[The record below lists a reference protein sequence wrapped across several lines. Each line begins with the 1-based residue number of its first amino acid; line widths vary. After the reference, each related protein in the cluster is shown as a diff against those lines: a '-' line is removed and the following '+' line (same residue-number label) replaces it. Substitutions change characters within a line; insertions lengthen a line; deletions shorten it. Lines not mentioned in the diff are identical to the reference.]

1 MKGREATTAHPLCTC
16 REHDHQLD
24 RCLGPEFIYRRP
36 DGTEYAGECRILGGI
51 DPSTRE
57 ACVMHGSGR
66 YASSDDQRK
75 MDR

>member
-36 DGTEYAGECRILGGI
+36 DGTEYAGTCRILGGI

-57 ACVMHGSGR
+57 ACVMHGNGR
-66 YASSDDQRK
+66 YALLEDDA
-75 MDR
+75 